1 MSPSPR
7 AAARPS
13 SPSPSAATASRAA
26 KAIDAEWCVGV
37 VTASGAEGLAVV
49 SGGLQAQARRA
60 VGCLLAPRS
69 GDTVACLRVAPA
81 QWWVMNVLQRDESDA
96 PHLLSLPGDAL
107 LQAEGGTLSLQAE
120 ALDLR
125 AGRSLAITAPQA
137 QVAVD
142 GADVVGRQL
151 RVSAG
156 VLKLVGSVLSTVMER
171 VQHHSRHY
179 LRRTEGLDQVHA
191 THLNCE
197 AEQTLRL
204 SGEHALVNGE
214 KLVKARGA
222 QIHFG

>member
-1 MSPSPR
+1 MSPQSST
-7 AAARPS
+7 ATRPS
-13 SPSPSAATASRAA
+13 STRPTAAPRGAA
-26 KAIDAEWCVGV
+26 ALDAEWCVGV
-37 VTASGAEGLAVV
+37 VTAAGPQGLTVV
-49 SGGLQAQARRA
+49 SGSLQATARRA
-60 VGCLLAPRS
+60 LGCLLAPRA
-69 GDTVACLRVAPA
+69 GDTVACLRGAA
-81 QWWVMNVLQRDESDA
+81 DDWWVMTVLQRDESDV

-107 LQAEGGTLSLQAE
+107 LQAEGGTLALQAE

-125 AGRSLAITAPQA
+125 AARSLALTAAQA

-142 GADVVGRQL
+142 GAEVVGRQL

-156 VLKLVGSVLSTVMER
+156 VFKLVGSVLSTVMER

-179 LRRTEGLDQVHA
+179 LRHTEGLDQVRA
-191 THLNCE
+191 THVHCE